1 MTQRTNEFED
11 TGHIFNTSV
20 FGTLPVITVFF
31 PLLFCFTKMF
41 TVLHVKKLIRIGL
54 YLDMFSAINFESL
67 WSKHHVYYMTTCSTD
82 LNNTV
87 DKCRIL

>member
-11 TGHIFNTSV
+11 TGHILNTPV
-20 FGTLPVITVFF
+20 FGTLPVITGFF

-41 TVLHVKKLIRIGL
+41 TILHVKKLIQIGL
-54 YLDMFSAINFESL
+54 YLDMFSVRNFESL
-67 WSKHHVYYMTTCSTD
+67 WSKHHVYRMAACSTG

-87 DKCRIL
+87 DECGLL